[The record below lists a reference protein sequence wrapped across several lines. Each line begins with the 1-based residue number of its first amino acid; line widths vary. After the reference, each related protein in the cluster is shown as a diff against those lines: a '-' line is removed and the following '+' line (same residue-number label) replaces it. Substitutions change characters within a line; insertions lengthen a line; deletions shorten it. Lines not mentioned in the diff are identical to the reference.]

1 MEVLNKSVW
10 VVWVV
15 WVKMGEEVKEFN
27 KMFKF
32 VNRIRWVKTGGSFGG
47 NMRL

>member
-15 WVKMGEEVKEFN
+15 WVKMGEEVKE
-27 KMFKF
+27 KG
-32 VNRIRWVKTGGSFGG
+32 VQ
-47 NMRL
+47 